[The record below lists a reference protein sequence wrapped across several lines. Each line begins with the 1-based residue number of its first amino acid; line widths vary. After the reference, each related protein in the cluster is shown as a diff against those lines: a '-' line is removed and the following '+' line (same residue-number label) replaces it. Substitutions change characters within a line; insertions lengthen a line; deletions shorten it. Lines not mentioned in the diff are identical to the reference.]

1 MHMIN
6 FALYNLKQG
15 VMKDYFY
22 LNAEEMVRISR
33 TLKGAEI
40 KMLYAMMYCMSKQET
55 KLFINNVE
63 SRKLMKDL
71 GFDKTPERISAL
83 LGALVKKGVIKREI
97 NGVYS
102 LPDSLFRTTL
112 EQTEK

>member
-1 MHMIN
+1 MIN

-22 LNAEEMVRISR
+22 LNVEEMVRISR

-40 KMLYAMMYCMSKQET
+40 KMLYAMMYCVSKQET
-55 KLFINNVE
+55 KLFINNAE

-71 GFDKTPERISAL
+71 DFDKTPERISAL
-83 LGALVKKGVIKREI
+83 LGTLVKKEVIKREI

-112 EQTEK
+112 KQTEK